1 MSSHTGVIIPLE
13 ENLLIHLNGVKEVQ
27 SFCIHLQLPL
37 EDCHMITRENTGDL
51 ESQKIAV
58 LKKWQDKSLRTWK
71 RFIRSFALL
80 GYCVKAKELSIEH
93 SVYFMKSKDD
103 NEVLKICSNINNRE

>member
-1 MSSHTGVIIPLE
+1 ME

-37 EDCHMITRENTGDL
+37 EDCNMITKENAGDL

-58 LKKWQDKSLRTWK
+58 LNKWQDKNRRTWK
-71 RFIRSFALL
+71 RFIGSFALL
-80 GYCVKAKELSIEH
+80 GYCMKAQELSIEH
-93 SVYFMKSKDD
+93 SVYFINAKDD
-103 NEVLKICSNINNRE
+103 NEVLKRCSDINNHD

>member
-1 MSSHTGVIIPLE
+1 MIIR
-13 ENLLIHLNGVKEVQ
+13 
-27 SFCIHLQLPL
+27 
-37 EDCHMITRENTGDL
+37 DNTGDL

-58 LKKWQDKSLRTWK
+58 LKKWQDKNRRTWK

-93 SVYFMKSKDD
+93 SVYFIKSKDD
-103 NEVLKICSNINNRE
+103 NEVLKRCSDINNHD